1 MDEILVMGAAGF
13 IGHHLTTRLLNQ
25 GQHVVGYDRI
35 IPQAFEGRK
44 NYTHICGDFTA
55 ERDFEAIFDKHSIS
69 CIYHCI
75 STTTPREGIDHVV
88 DEGEQNIIATLRLL
102 KSLAKYDGMK
112 LIFLSS
118 GGTVYGEN
126 SGMPSKIGDENTPVC
141 TYGIQKRTIE
151 MYIEYFTR
159 NTGLNGLIARLS
171 NPYGVI
177 RMQGRTQGIIPIFL
191 NNLRDEKGVTLYGD
205 TVRDY
210 IHIDDV
216 VDALVALKDYTGNR
230 FLFNIGSGKGVRLSK
245 LIEML
250 QQITGKKFVTIE
262 ERQIRSC
269 DVQTNILDIEETTGE
284 LGWEPRVPLE
294 KGIEMVW
301 KEIC

>member
-1 MDEILVMGAAGF
+1 MEKILVCLAKSG
-13 IGHHLTTRLLNQ
+13 TRT
-25 GQHVVGYDRI
+25 R
-35 IPQAFEGRK
+35 PCAPTASRK
-44 NYTHICGDFTA
+44 
-55 ERDFEAIFDKHSIS
+55 ERSK
-69 CIYHCI
+69 CI
-75 STTTPREGIDHVV
+75 S
-88 DEGEQNIIATLRLL
+88 
-102 KSLAKYDGMK
+102 
-112 LIFLSS
+112 
-118 GGTVYGEN
+118 
-126 SGMPSKIGDENTPVC
+126 
-141 TYGIQKRTIE
+141 
-151 MYIEYFTR
+151 FTR

-177 RMQGRTQGIIPIFL
+177 RTQGRTQGIIPIFL

-250 QQITGKKFVTIE
+250 QQITGKKFVSIE

-269 DVQTNILDIEETTGE
+269 DVQTNILDIEATIGE